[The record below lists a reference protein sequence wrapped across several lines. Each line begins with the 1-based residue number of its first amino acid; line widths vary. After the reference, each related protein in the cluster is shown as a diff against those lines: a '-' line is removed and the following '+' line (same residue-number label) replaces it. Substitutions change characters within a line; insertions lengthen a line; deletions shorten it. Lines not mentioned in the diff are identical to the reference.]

1 MAISTRL
8 IGDLV
13 YLSVCGFTLW
23 KGGRSERLVAAAML
37 LEIVVGHFIRAG
49 EVLEDPRYISLA
61 LDSLVLVA
69 LLFVAFSTDHR
80 WALLGSALQILSV
93 LTYITR
99 IIDPTIHSWAY
110 ITVSIGIGYGL
121 LAILIYA
128 TCQTLLLKRR
138 MGKSQA

>member
-1 MAISTRL
+1 MALTTRL
-8 IGDLV
+8 VGDLI
-13 YLSVCGFTLW
+13 YLSVCGFALS
-23 KGGRSERLVAAAML
+23 KGERSERLVAAAML
-37 LEIVVGHFIRAG
+37 LEIAVGHFIRAG

-61 LDSLVLVA
+61 LDSLVLAA
-69 LLFVAFSTDHR
+69 LLYVAFSTDHR

-121 LAILIYA
+121 LAVLIFA
-128 TCQTLLLKRR
+128 TIRTLTGRR
-138 MGKSQA
+138 TARQQA